1 VPEQPSARDGQD
13 AARPD
18 DTDRPGAAVPAAAG
32 PDDAER
38 GRRRRRLVLGVALV
52 AALAVVAGVSAAVV
66 SSGPA
71 GRPSAGG
78 APGDAPGSLGQGGQG
93 GQGGQASPEHGGR
106 HGAAPGGNATRIFVT
121 GRVSAVSASAI
132 TIAGDGPPV
141 TAAVTG
147 STRVF
152 GRVSGVAGIRTGDK
166 VAAQITER
174 AGRATVAT
182 LRDPAA
188 LPAPGNIP

>member
-78 APGDAPGSLGQGGQG
+78 APGDAPGSLGQG